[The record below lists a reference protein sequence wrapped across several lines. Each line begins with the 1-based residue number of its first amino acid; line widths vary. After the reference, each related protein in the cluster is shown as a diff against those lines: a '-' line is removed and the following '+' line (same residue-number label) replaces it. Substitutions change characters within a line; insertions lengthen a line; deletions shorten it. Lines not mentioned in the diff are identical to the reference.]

1 MKLRLGVFLSFILI
15 IAIECSPVSHI
26 LVGEMRS
33 PITPMQ
39 VKVFADFPEHYEK
52 VAIIEAGSD
61 FALKDPAILF
71 THQDKTDKALERLKV
86 RAAELGANGIV
97 IKNLASRVEKDL
109 DVWTDDDGNV
119 SVSSSDNIEK
129 AVSCTAIYVI
139 K

>member
-1 MKLRLGVFLSFILI
+1 MKLRFIGFLSIMMI

-26 LVGEMRS
+26 LVGDLRA
-33 PITPMQ
+33 PINSSE
-39 VKVFADFPEHYEK
+39 VKVYADFPESYEK
-52 VAIIEAGSD
+52 VAIIEASSD
-61 FALKDPAILF
+61 FAFQDPAILF

-97 IKNLASRVEKDL
+97 IKNLSSRVNQNM
-109 DVWTDDDGNV
+109 DVYTDDDGNV
-119 SVSSSDNIEK
+119 SVSSSDSIEK